1 MLRVHFEARI
11 LFKDPLVFSRA
22 DRLTSVLF
30 RSLALLNANFAL
42 IWRPEVGR
50 CLALPTESLF
60 KLRWMEHI
68 YKGSRGTL
76 TCKYDFLFSLRVDEH
91 LDRFVESTLTP
102 AYMSVETAVKE
113 VHEVSLAERTKGD
126 KRFARD

>member
-30 RSLALLNANFAL
+30 RSLALFNTNFAL

>member
-1 MLRVHFEARI
+1 MLRVHFEARV

-22 DRLTSVLF
+22 DRLTRVLF

-50 CLALPTESLF
+50 CLALATESLF

>member
-22 DRLTSVLF
+22 DRLTRVLF

-50 CLALPTESLF
+50 CLALATKSLF

>member
-1 MLRVHFEARI
+1 MLRVHFEARV

-22 DRLTSVLF
+22 DRLTNVLL
-30 RSLALLNANFAL
+30 RCLALLNANFAL

-50 CLALPTESLF
+50 CLALATESLF

-113 VHEVSLAERTKGD
+113 VHEISLAECAKGD